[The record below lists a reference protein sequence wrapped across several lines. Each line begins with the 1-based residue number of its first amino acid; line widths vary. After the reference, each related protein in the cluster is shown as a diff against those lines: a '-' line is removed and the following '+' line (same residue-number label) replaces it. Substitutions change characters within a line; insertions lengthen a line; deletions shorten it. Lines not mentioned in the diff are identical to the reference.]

1 MASGCGM
8 NTCNN
13 PPLEVTMSDTRISK
27 GLSFDDVLLRPAR
40 SNVLP
45 RDVNLHTRLTRNITL
60 NIPLIS
66 AAMDTVTEA
75 RLAIAIA
82 QEGGIGVIHKNLTI
96 DDQAEE
102 VDKVKRSQ
110 SGTITDPFTL
120 KADDRLQDA
129 EDLMARYHISG
140 VPITDGDGTLVG
152 ILTNRDL
159 RFEQDFSKPISSSM
173 TPKERLVTLEPG
185 ATQEEAIRLLHTHR
199 IEKLPIV
206 GSDGKLKGLLTI
218 KDIKKA
224 KDFPNRCTDAMS
236 RLRVAAALGVGPG
249 EVDRARALID
259 ARVDVLVVDSAHG
272 HSEMV
277 LETVSLLKNTFPDT
291 DFIAGNI
298 VTAAAARDLI
308 SAGADAVKVGV
319 GPGSIC
325 TTRVVAG
332 VGVPQLT
339 AIMDVAA
346 VCREAGVPVIAD
358 GGIKY
363 SGDIAKAIAGGADT
377 AMIGSLFAGTEESPG
392 ESVLYEGRT
401 FKVIRGMGSIKA
413 MQKGSKTRYM
423 QFEDEPQKL
432 VPEGIEARVP
442 YRGSLA
448 DYVHQLAGGLRASMG
463 YCGCVDIPAMQ
474 TQPEFIE
481 ITAAGL
487 RESHPHDVTITEDA
501 PNYQIP
507 R

>member
-1 MASGCGM
+1 MMA
-8 NTCNN
+8 CNK
-13 PPLEVTMSDTRISK
+13 PPEVTMSNHPRISK

-45 RDVNLHTRLTRNITL
+45 RDVKLQTRLTRKITL
-60 NIPLIS
+60 NIPLMS

-82 QEGGIGVIHKNLTI
+82 QEGGIGIIHKNLSI
-96 DDQAEE
+96 DDHAEE

-120 KADDRLQDA
+120 KPDDKLQDA
-129 EDLMARYHISG
+129 ENLMARYHISG
-140 VPITDGDGTLVG
+140 VPITDGHGHLVG

-159 RFEQDFSKPISSSM
+159 RFEQDFSRPISSSM
-173 TPKERLVTLEPG
+173 TPQDKLVTLAPG
-185 ATQEEAIRLLHTHR
+185 ASHEEAIQLLHKHR

-206 GSDGKLKGLLTI
+206 DAEGKLKGLLTI

-224 KDFPNRCTDAMS
+224 KDFPNRCTDAVG
-236 RLRVAAALGVGPG
+236 RLRVGAALGVGPG
-249 EVDRARALID
+249 EKERAQALID
-259 ARVDVLVVDSAHG
+259 VGVDVLVIDSAHG

-277 LETVSLLKNTFPDT
+277 LQTVSMMKSTFPDT

-298 VTAAAARDLI
+298 VTAEAARDLI

-339 AIMDVAA
+339 AIMDVAD
-346 VCREAGVPVIAD
+346 VCREAGIPVIAD

-377 AMIGSLFAGTEESPG
+377 AMIGGLFAGTEESPG
-392 ESVLYEGRT
+392 ETLLYEGRT
-401 FKVIRGMGSIKA
+401 FKVVRGMGSIKA

-423 QFEDEPQKL
+423 QFDTEPQKL
-432 VPEGIEARVP
+432 VPEGIEGRVP
-442 YRGSLA
+442 YRGALA
-448 DYVHQLAGGLRASMG
+448 DYVHQLVGGLRASMG
-463 YCGCVDIPAMQ
+463 YCGCLDIAAMQ
-474 TQPEFIE
+474 TNTTFIE
-481 ITAAGL
+481 ITSAGL

-501 PNYQIP
+501 PNYQVS